1 MVHKIFRMV
10 SKFTGVD
17 GVEITTIYYA
27 LEKDHFNYY
36 KEALEDVNVEHSQVL
51 GVYASGDLHQ
61 SVTAAGGLLG
71 LQEFP
76 RGDLSESFS
85 SKSIPGILNMRHPF
99 WYKDNVQ
106 EDIPVNPQPT
116 QKESVMSKARAKA
129 QPSAVAA
136 AASQV
141 ASTANNAATGSAAD
155 SAPTKTI
162 HLSKVMEAA
171 ATAAKAASANATTQ
185 EGSQQMTDAAAEAM
199 TELAKSMQ
207 AVADAVTTDVKE
219 TQSPQPV
226 AEQQSTTLKETAMS
240 DKIKTDDKPKAEDK
254 KTEKGLMSKTKDVLT
269 GPTAKAVGL
278 VLLATAAGA
287 AGGYGAVEMQRRRQM
302 AAKGRMA

>member
-1 MVHKIFRMV
+1 MVRKIFRMV
-10 SKFTGVD
+10 SKFTGAD
-17 GVEITTIYYA
+17 GAEITTIYYA
-27 LEKDHFNYY
+27 LEKDDFNFY
-36 KEALEDVNVEHSQVL
+36 KEELKEVNVEHSQVL

-61 SVTAAGGLLG
+61 SVTAAGGILG

-106 EDIPVNPQPT
+106 EDTPVNPQPT
-116 QKESVMSKARAKA
+116 QKESVMSTARAKA
-129 QPSAVAA
+129 RPSAVAA

-162 HLSKVMEAA
+162 PLSKVMEAA
-171 ATAAKAASANATTQ
+171 ATAAKAASADATAQ
-185 EGSQQMTDAAAEAM
+185 EGSRQVTDAAAEAM

-207 AVADAVTTDVKE
+207 AAADAVTTDVKE

-240 DKIKTDDKPKAEDK
+240 DKTNDKPKAEDK
-254 KTEKGLMSKTKDVLT
+254 KTEKGIMSKTKDVLT

>member
-1 MVHKIFRMV
+1 
-10 SKFTGVD
+10 
-17 GVEITTIYYA
+17 
-27 LEKDHFNYY
+27 
-36 KEALEDVNVEHSQVL
+36 
-51 GVYASGDLHQ
+51 
-61 SVTAAGGLLG
+61 
-71 LQEFP
+71 
-76 RGDLSESFS
+76 
-85 SKSIPGILNMRHPF
+85 
-99 WYKDNVQ
+99 
-106 EDIPVNPQPT
+106 
-116 QKESVMSKARAKA
+116 MSTARAKA

-171 ATAAKAASANATTQ
+171 ATAAKAASANATSANATTQ
-185 EGSQQMTDAAAEAM
+185 EGSQQMTDAAVEAM

-240 DKIKTDDKPKAEDK
+240 DKTNDKPKAEDK
-254 KTEKGLMSKTKDVLT
+254 KTDEGFMSKTKDVLT

>member
-17 GVEITTIYYA
+17 GAEITTIYYA
-27 LEKDHFNYY
+27 LEKDDFNFY
-36 KEALEDVNVEHSQVL
+36 KEELKEVNVEHSQVL

-85 SKSIPGILNMRHPF
+85 PKSNMGNLNMRDPF

-116 QKESVMSKARAKA
+116 QKESVMSTARAKA

-141 ASTANNAATGSAAD
+141 ASTAANQAAGSADD
-155 SAPTKTI
+155 SAPNKTI
-162 HLSKVMEAA
+162 PMSKVMEAA
-171 ATAAKAASANATTQ
+171 ASAAKAVAESVASSETDPK
-185 EGSQQMTDAAAEAM
+185 QMAEAVV
-199 TELAKSMQ
+199 E
-207 AVADAVTTDVKE
+207 TTPPVSAE

-226 AEQQSTTLKETAMS
+226 AEQQSTTMKETTMS
-240 DKIKTDDKPKAEDK
+240 DKPKTEDKTKSEDK
-254 KTEKGLMSKTKDVLT
+254 KTDKGFMAKTKNVLT